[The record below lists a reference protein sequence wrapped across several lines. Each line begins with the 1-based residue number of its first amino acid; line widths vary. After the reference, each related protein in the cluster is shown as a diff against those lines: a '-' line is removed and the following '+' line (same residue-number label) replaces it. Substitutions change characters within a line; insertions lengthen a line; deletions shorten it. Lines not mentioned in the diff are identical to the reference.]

1 MAEPVVI
8 KPISPQVV
16 NELAAL
22 APFDLKNHIQSPGET
37 VTFSA
42 GLSTGAALPKG
53 LVLTSDGLLTGIP
66 AKGTEGSYDV
76 VVTATTP
83 TGSITTEFAL
93 TIKQSLAQTVESID
107 AIKSQVWDALN
118 QALPIDGIEAILN
131 LPITKLDIYYLLER
145 WGTLTVWDAFN
156 LDPPSEKKLLK
167 LEGVSEHYLVYDR
180 GSSLIMAPKE
190 LFSHERTLQ
199 DGVNSSRALAREIFQ
214 RGWTIEMAGLDKYTH
229 AAWVEFQHLGDKHG
243 KRIEIINYTPSP
255 EELRAYQTEQ
265 LMGNVNVPE

>member
-8 KPISPQVV
+8 SPIPPQVV
-16 NELAAL
+16 NELAAF
-22 APFDLKNHIQSPGET
+22 APFDLKNYVQSPGEV
-37 VTFSA
+37 VTFSG
-42 GLSTGAALPKG
+42 GLSNGAALPKG
-53 LVLTSDGLLTGIP
+53 LVLTGDGLLTGIP
-66 AKGTEGSYDV
+66 AKGTEGTYDIE
-76 VVTATTP
+76 VTASTP
-83 TGSITTEFAL
+83 SGSITAIFGM

-118 QALPIDGIEAILN
+118 QQLPIDGIEAILN

-156 LDPPSEKKLLK
+156 LDPSSEKKLLQIQG
-167 LEGVSEHYLVYDR
+167 LSEHYQIYDR

-190 LFSHERTLQ
+190 LFSHERTLN
-199 DGVNSSRALAREIFQ
+199 DGIQSSRALAREIYQ

-243 KRIEIINYTPSP
+243 KRLEIINYTPSP
-255 EELRAYQTEQ
+255 EELRAYQTEH
-265 LMGNVNVPE
+265 LMTNVNAPD